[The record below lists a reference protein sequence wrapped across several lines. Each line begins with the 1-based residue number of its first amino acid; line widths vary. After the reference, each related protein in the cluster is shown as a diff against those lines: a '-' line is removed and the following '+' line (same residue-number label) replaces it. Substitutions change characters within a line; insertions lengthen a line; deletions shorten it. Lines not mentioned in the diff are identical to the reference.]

1 MKVVAILAGALIAAI
16 GIVGV
21 AMPPVLLDFARS
33 LQTSAALYVIV
44 AVRVAFGALLIF
56 VAPVS
61 RMPRTLRV
69 IGTVIIVAA
78 LLALVFGVER
88 AAVLLDWWS
97 NQNTLLMRA
106 WAMLAVIFG
115 AFIIYA
121 VATPRRVA
129 AG

>member
-21 AMPPVLLDFARS
+21 AMPPVLLDLARS

-69 IGTVIIVAA
+69 LGMVIIVAA

-129 AG
+129 A

>member
-33 LQTSAALYVIV
+33 LQTSAALYVVV

-129 AG
+129 A

>member
-1 MKVVAILAGALIAAI
+1 MKTVAILAGALIAAI

-21 AMPPVLLDFARS
+21 AMPPVLLDLARS
-33 LQTSAALYVIV
+33 LQTSAALYVVV

-97 NQNTLLMRA
+97 SQDTLLMRA

-121 VATPRRVA
+121 VTTPRRVA
-129 AG
+129 A

>member
-16 GIVGV
+16 GVVGV

-33 LQTSAALYVIV
+33 LQTSAALYEVV

-129 AG
+129 T

>member
-1 MKVVAILAGALIAAI
+1 MKMVAILAGALIAAI

-21 AMPPVLLDFARS
+21 AMPPVLLDLARS
-33 LQTSAALYVIV
+33 LQTSAALYVVV

-97 NQNTLLMRA
+97 SQDTLLMRA

-121 VATPRRVA
+121 VTTPRRVA
-129 AG
+129 A

>member
-44 AVRVAFGALLIF
+44 AIRVAFGALLIF

-61 RMPRTLRV
+61 RMPRTLRA

-78 LLALVFGVER
+78 LLALAFGVER

-121 VATPRRVA
+121 VATPRRVDT
-129 AG
+129 